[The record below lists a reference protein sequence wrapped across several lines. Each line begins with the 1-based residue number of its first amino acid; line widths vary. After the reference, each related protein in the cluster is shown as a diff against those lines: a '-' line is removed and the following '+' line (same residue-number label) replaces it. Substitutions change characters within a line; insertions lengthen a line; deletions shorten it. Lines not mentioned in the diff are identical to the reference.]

1 MRAVLEGHEGAV
13 NGVACFVGADGKP
26 RIVSAS
32 DDKTVRVWNPSS
44 GEEEAVLGMNEAAFA
59 VCVSEYPD
67 AQDMVIVSQGRS
79 FVTLDIQ
86 NGIGLPSASAAV
98 ADETPL
104 LQHEIVAG
112 IYKPPRLV
120 GEWINVK
127 TLGLGKVLNFSG
139 VWNRLMYDSPHLVD
153 FVEHGQRSVV
163 LRRRKFSKW
172 VFEAFF
178 HSFQNILLT
187 RSIL

>member
-1 MRAVLEGHEGAV
+1 
-13 NGVACFVGADGKP
+13 
-26 RIVSAS
+26 
-32 DDKTVRVWNPSS
+32 
-44 GEEEAVLGMNEAAFA
+44 MNEGAFA

-86 NGIGLPSASAAV
+86 NGIGLPSASAPV

-104 LQHEIVAG
+104 LQHEIAAG

-127 TLGLGKVLNFSG
+127 TLGLGKVLKFSG

-163 LRRRKFSKW
+163 LRRRKFMKW